1 MNGIFI
7 MSKKLK
13 IAVTGGIG
21 SGKSVFAK
29 FLMEMSYP
37 VISADNIAKDILL
50 NDVSV
55 KQKIIKEFGKNS
67 YSDDG
72 INTNYLAETVFSDEC
87 KIKKINAIVHPP
99 TIKKIKDLMN
109 NELTKG
115 NLVFVEAALIFEA
128 NMEEI
133 FDYVVLITAE
143 KKIRIDRVVNRDNTT
158 EDDVL
163 ERMENQLSEDTKK
176 ELSDFIF
183 ENNSS
188 LDDLKN
194 KAKFLIT
201 LLNSIVGGN

>member
-21 SGKSVFAK
+21 SGKSVFSN
-29 FLMEMSYP
+29 FLMEMKYP
-37 VISADNIAKDILL
+37 VINADAVAKDILL
-50 NDVSV
+50 NETSV

-67 YSDDG
+67 YLEG
-72 INTNYLAETVFSDEC
+72 IINTTYLAETVFSDES
-87 KIKKINAIVHPP
+87 KVKKINAIVHPP
-99 TIKKIKDLMN
+99 TIKRIKDLMAKDLEN
-109 NELTKG
+109 G

-128 NMEEI
+128 NMDNL
-133 FDYVVLITAE
+133 FDYVVLITADE
-143 KKIRIDRVVNRDNTT
+143 KIRVSRVIDRDNTT
-158 EDDVL
+158 EDEVQ
-163 ERMENQLSEDTKK
+163 ERMENQLSEETKK

-188 LDDLKN
+188 LDELKN

-201 LLNSIVGGN
+201 LLNSIAGGN